1 MHATS
6 LTDLAESQLAIAR
19 EASSGR
25 SAATVFGG
33 QEHDLRQTL
42 IALAAGHA
50 LGEHEAPGEAT
61 LQVLR
66 GRVRLHAGEESW
78 EAAAGELL
86 VIPQARH
93 DLAALEDAAVLL
105 TVATD
110 ATKAHD
116 ASAATEATGAV

>member
-6 LTDLAESQLAIAR
+6 LTDLAETQLAIAR

-42 IALAAGHA
+42 IALAEGRA

-61 LQVLR
+61 LLVLR
-66 GRVRLHAGEESW
+66 GRVRVESPDGDVEASTGNLWVLTHERHSVHA
-78 EAAAGELL
+78 
-86 VIPQARH
+86 V
-93 DLAALEDAAVLL
+93 EDSVFLL
-105 TVATD
+105 TTL
-110 ATKAHD
+110 TGLGR
-116 ASAATEATGAV
+116 ASHS